1 VSPRAP
7 FSSANRIFRAEQG
20 RRAPHITIREKIL
33 SILDSLRRIGQTTF
47 RALLHAPTDRIE
59 LIVTFIAMLE
69 LVKGKWSATQS
80 NLFGDIQ
87 IRPTADLTDAETEV
101 ETEFI
106 D

>member
-1 VSPRAP
+1 M
-7 FSSANRIFRAEQG
+7 
-20 RRAPHITIREKIL
+20 
-33 SILDSLRRIGQTTF
+33 
-47 RALLHAPTDRIE
+47 E

-69 LVKGKWSATQS
+69 LVKRHVVTATQS

-87 IRPTADLTDAETEV
+87 IEPTDDLTDAETEV